1 MHPCD
6 ITTFTL
12 YITSTPDSMDPVE
25 TLASQTSTASAS
37 NNGEASILEVYRFL
51 KHWLVYRVHLDAKP
65 LLTQLLC
72 DPRVLKN
79 IHLKRENHIWHANR
93 GTQLSRTQLSRMQ
106 YVNTPKINSVGPS
119 SISSTGCSSPIL
131 RIFHKQ
137 TRRSAELDANTAWK
151 KTIQDIC
158 WGITNIIFK
167 IAHTFTWL
175 SPIKRPS
182 IYNIPLL
189 LKTTPQR

>member
-1 MHPCD
+1 MEGYFSHEHCELFKRLSITECPCD
-6 ITTFTL
+6 ITIFTLL
-12 YITSTPDSMDPVE
+12 YITSTPGSMNPVE

-51 KHWLVYRVHLDAKP
+51 KHWPVYRVHSDAKP

-79 IHLKRENHIWHANR
+79 IHIKRENHIWHANR
-93 GTQLSRTQLSRMQ
+93 GTQLSRMQ
-106 YVNTPKINSVGPS
+106 YVNKPKINSVGPS

-151 KTIQDIC
+151 K
-158 WGITNIIFK
+158 N
-167 IAHTFTWL
+167 
-175 SPIKRPS
+175 
-182 IYNIPLL
+182 N
-189 LKTTPQR
+189 